1 MRVAETLAESG
12 WLPDS
17 VLLSAMHR
25 QFEARL
31 RASRVALA
39 SGAQARFIA
48 SLADAPIAIATD
60 AANEQHYELPTA
72 FFERVLGPHL
82 KYSSALYET
91 PETSLAEAEAAMLS
105 LTCARAGL
113 QDGMEI
119 LELGCGWGSLSL
131 WMAEHYPK
139 SSILAVS
146 NSATQREHIEA
157 ACRAR
162 GLHNLIVVT
171 QDMNRFSSPIRFDR
185 VVSVEMFEHMRNWP
199 ELLRRVRNWLLPE
212 GRLFLHVFC
221 HATYCYPYVADPDSW
236 MSRYFFTGGI
246 MPSFDLLDHFA
257 ADLRVEQR
265 WTVNGAHY
273 GRTLRAWL
281 DQMDAQRDAVLP
293 ILAATYG
300 AEHAARWFQRW
311 RMFFLASSA
320 FFHYRNGREWY
331 VGHYLLAPS
340 QPA

>member
-1 MRVAETLAESG
+1 MRVGETLAERG

-17 VLLSAMHR
+17 VLLSAMRR

-31 RASRVALA
+31 KASRVALA
-39 SGAQARFIA
+39 SGEQARFIA

-60 AANEQHYELPTA
+60 AANEQHYELPTS
-72 FFERVLGPHL
+72 FFELVLGPHL

-91 PETSLAEAEAAMLS
+91 PESSLAEAEAAMLS

-113 QDGMEI
+113 LDGMQI

-139 SSILAVS
+139 SSVLAVS
-146 NSATQREHIEA
+146 NSATQRAHIEA
-157 ACRAR
+157 ACHAR
-162 GLHNLIVVT
+162 GLDNLTVVT
-171 QDMNRFSSPIRFDR
+171 QDMNTFAPPIRFDR

-199 ELLRRVRNWLLPE
+199 ELLRRVRTWLSPE

-221 HATYCYPYVADPDSW
+221 HSTYCYPYVADADSW

-246 MPSFDLLDHFA
+246 MPSFDLLHHFSN
-257 ADLRVEQR
+257 DLRVEQR
-265 WTVNGAHY
+265 WEVNGAHY

-281 DQMDAQRDAVLP
+281 DRMDAQRDAVLP
-293 ILAATYG
+293 ILAETYG
-300 AEHAARWFQRW
+300 PQDAARWFQRW

-320 FFHYRNGREWY
+320 FFHYREGREWY
-331 VGHYLLAPS
+331 VGHYLLAPIA
-340 QPA
+340 PA